1 MVEFIEFT
9 NSRGQRLV
17 GELDSAEHQPL
28 VICAHGLQSSRGA
41 TKLRALSESL
51 RTEGISSLRFDFCGR
66 GDSDGEF
73 FDVTYSRQIDD
84 LKAAIDFCEE
94 KLGISKVG
102 LMGSSMGGA
111 VSLLVA
117 GRDARVQAIS
127 TVAAIG
133 YPAELEERYPLETR
147 GWRERGHIDLDGER
161 LGKAFLEDAS
171 SHDVLRVVSW
181 IDAPMLV
188 IHGTGDTVIPIADAD
203 DIAASAKN
211 VEMLMVEGA
220 DHRFSQPQHLAALVR
235 EIVEFFGKNLP

>member
-17 GELDSAEHQPL
+17 GELDWVEPQPL

-41 TKLRALSESL
+41 TKLRALCESL
-51 RTEGISSLRFDFCGR
+51 RAQDISSLRFDFSGR

-84 LKAAIDFCEE
+84 LKAAIDFCESE
-94 KLGISKVG
+94 LGVSHVG

-117 GRDARVQAIS
+117 GRDARVGAIS

-147 GWRERGHIDLDGER
+147 GWRERGYVDLDGER
-161 LGKAFLEDAS
+161 LGKTFLEDAS

-181 IDAPMLV
+181 IDAPMQV
-188 IHGTGDTVIPIADAD
+188 IHGTADAVIPIADAD

-220 DHRFSQPQHLAALVR
+220 DHRFSNPHHRAALVR
-235 EIVEFFGKNLP
+235 EITEFFSKTL